1 MQKISIWKIQCLSTI
16 NALNKLG
23 KEEDF
28 LTWYNCLQDPIAI
41 IVLDSEKSNAFHL
54 GSELRHRCLLSLFQ
68 SWNESFCLVHSPKK
82 DTNSF
87 QTGKEERKPP
97 INTQTAWFLQNA
109 QELRTTKTLL
119 ELINRFRKR
128 TDTRSMLE
136 SQFYF
141 HMHITDDRL
150 KIKKLF
156 HSKLQQKKKNRNKFN
171 EITASFCT

>member
-41 IVLDSEKSNAFHL
+41 IVLDSEKSNAFPL

-109 QELRTTKTLL
+109 QELRTTKNPTRTNKQVQKAHRHK
-119 ELINRFRKR
+119 IDARK
-128 TDTRSMLE
+128 SVLFPHAHYWWQAKNKE
-136 SQFYF
+136 IISF
-141 HMHITDDRL
+141 
-150 KIKKLF
+150 KIAA
-156 HSKLQQKKKNRNKFN
+156 KKKNRNKFN